1 MGKPVFIARQ
11 ASYPTGV
18 LGWIVAQIMS
28 RETGWENQRAIDL
41 LDLKPGQA
49 VLDIGCGHGASLK
62 ELARR
67 VEHGRVTGLD
77 PSAVM
82 TGVARKKARGGAIEI
97 VIEIIQA
104 AARDMPFED
113 AAFDAAMS
121 VHTIYF
127 WDDPILELSEIRRVV
142 TPQGRFVLGFRSSQ
156 DERFVSDS
164 PSAVY
169 HIRSLEEVEAL
180 VRSAGWKID
189 NRVRDRARGALFHWF
204 VCRPKS
210 TAQMREDFRL
220 DAGGAKY
227 AAPKRP

>member
-28 RETGWENQRAIDL
+28 RETGWENRRAIDL

-82 TGVARKKARGGAIEI
+82 AGVARKKTRSEKIEI
-97 VIEIIQA
+97 VQA
-104 AARDMPFED
+104 TARDMPFED

-121 VHTIYF
+121 VHTLYF
-127 WDDPILELSEIRRVV
+127 WDDPIMELSEIRRVI
-142 TPQGRFVLGFRSSQ
+142 TPQGRFVLGFRSSE
-156 DERFVSDS
+156 DKRFVSDS
-164 PSAVY
+164 PQSVY
-169 HIRSLEEVEAL
+169 HIRSLDEVEML
-180 VRSAGWKID
+180 VRSAGWDID

-204 VCRPKS
+204 VCRPIINR
-210 TAQMREDFRL
+210 A
-220 DAGGAKY
+220 DA
-227 AAPKRP
+227 